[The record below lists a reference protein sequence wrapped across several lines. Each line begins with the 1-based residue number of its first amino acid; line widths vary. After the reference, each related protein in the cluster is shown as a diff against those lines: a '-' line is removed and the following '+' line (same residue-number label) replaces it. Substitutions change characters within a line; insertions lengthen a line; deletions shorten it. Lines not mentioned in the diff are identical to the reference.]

1 MAGFKRRIF
10 NTVVMDGSNNLT
22 VDNIV
27 GVIEMVT
34 DKRHGRV
41 YRRPMDETHPSM
53 IIIETTTN
61 SFDYNLMQDMIE
73 KQYPGL
79 CTFDVKL

>member
-1 MAGFKRRIF
+1 MAGFRRRTF
-10 NTVVMDGSNNLT
+10 NTVVMDGSNNVT

-27 GVIEMVT
+27 GVIEMIT
-34 DKRHGRV
+34 DKHHGRV
-41 YRRPMDETHPSM
+41 YRRALDETHPTM
-53 IIIETTTN
+53 IVIETRTN
-61 SFDYNLMQDMIE
+61 VFDYSLMQDTIE